1 VENPLVLDYT
11 YIYQLFWAKSLPA
24 SKSSGSDY
32 LKEGFLM
39 DQPDYSL
46 VWQSVLE
53 DVQKD
58 LSEANF
64 KTWFLSTRL
73 DQINEKTLTAT
84 ITTPNNFVSKNL
96 QDRYLQKILSLLKK
110 HSPSLEIIGVEFKVA
125 GTKRS
130 SARKTTAPDIETNLN
145 TTNRASSGSS
155 STKRDRRGIILPI
168 NPKYSFANFVV
179 GGSNEL
185 AYTVAQAIAKEPGQR
200 FNPLFLYG
208 GVGLGKTHLMQA
220 VANAILENF
229 PEKNVVYTSTQTYIN
244 DFLDSIR
251 NKQASSFSEVYNNAD
266 VLVIDDIQFIAG
278 KDKTMEE
285 FFHTFNILHQNNKQ
299 IILSADQPPR
309 SIPTLPDRL
318 RSRFEWG
325 MTVDIQSPDFET
337 RCAIIQSK
345 ASSQNIELEYEVV
358 EFIAS
363 NIKNNIR
370 ELEGAINQIIV
381 LCQVQNIKPD
391 LDLVKGILKSSTK
404 TPTRFTPRQIITVCC
419 DHFGIEESD
428 VLSSRRDKEIAL
440 TRQIA
445 MYLMRTELKMSL
457 PKISSAV
464 GRKDHTTAMHS
475 INKISRGLDE
485 DFNLRRHVG
494 AIRQK
499 LYEQQ

>member
-1 VENPLVLDYT
+1 
-11 YIYQLFWAKSLPA
+11 
-24 SKSSGSDY
+24 
-32 LKEGFLM
+32 M
-39 DQPDYSL
+39 DQQDLSL
-46 VWQSVLE
+46 VWQGVLE
-53 DVQKD
+53 DVQKE

-73 DQINEKTLTAT
+73 DSIEDENSQAVV
-84 ITTPNNFVSKNL
+84 TTPNNFVSKNL
-96 QDRYLQKILSLLKK
+96 QERYESKILKLLQKYYTPVKITQ
-110 HSPSLEIIGVEFKVA
+110 VEFKVA
-125 GTKRS
+125 GTRHTS
-130 SARKTTAPDIETNLN
+130 SRKTTASELREGGRRS
-145 TTNRASSGSS
+145 TTRQSGVR
-155 STKRDRRGIILPI
+155 KQDPRGIVLPI
-168 NPKYSFANFVV
+168 NPKYTFGSFVV
-179 GGSNEL
+179 GSSNEL

-200 FNPLFLYG
+200 FNPLFIYG

-220 VANAILENF
+220 VANAILESH
-229 PEKNVVYTSTQTYIN
+229 PEKNVVYTSTQTYVN
-244 DFLDSIR
+244 DFLESIR
-251 NKQASSFSEVYNNAD
+251 NKATSNFKETYNNAD
-266 VLVIDDIQFIAG
+266 VLVIDDIQFISG
-278 KDKTMEE
+278 KDTTMEE

-325 MTVDIQSPDFET
+325 MTVDVQSPDFET

-345 ASSQNIELEYEVV
+345 AKAQNVELDYESV

-370 ELEGAINQIIV
+370 ELEGAINQILV
-381 LCQVQNIKPD
+381 LCQVQNLKPD
-391 LDLVKGILKSSTK
+391 LDLVKNILKSSTK
-404 TPTRFTPRQIITVCC
+404 TPKRFTYQHITTVCC

-428 VLSSRRDKEIAL
+428 VLSARRDKDIAL

-445 MYLMRTELKMSL
+445 MYLMRTELKLSL
-457 PKISSAV
+457 PKIASAL

-475 INKISRGLDE
+475 INKITQGLDE

-499 LYEQQ
+499 LYEQ

>member
-1 VENPLVLDYT
+1 
-11 YIYQLFWAKSLPA
+11 
-24 SKSSGSDY
+24 
-32 LKEGFLM
+32 M
-39 DQPDYSL
+39 DQQDLSL
-46 VWQSVLE
+46 VWQGVLE
-53 DVQKD
+53 EVQKE

-73 DQINEKTLTAT
+73 DSIEEGSHKAV

-96 QDRYLQKILSLLKK
+96 QERYYDRILKLLQKKTPDNKVSEL
-110 HSPSLEIIGVEFKVA
+110 EFKVA
-125 GTKRS
+125 GTRRNSSRKNIASQGDQQSRS
-130 SARKTTAPDIETNLN
+130 SSRT
-145 TTNRASSGSS
+145 SGTS
-155 STKRDRRGIILPI
+155 STKKQDPRGLVLPI
-168 NPKYSFANFVV
+168 NPKYTFGNFVV
-179 GGSNEL
+179 GSSNEL

-200 FNPLFLYG
+200 FNPLFIYG

-220 VANAILENF
+220 VANAILESH

-244 DFLDSIR
+244 DFLESIR
-251 NKQASSFSEVYNNAD
+251 NKATSNFTETYNNAD

-285 FFHTFNILHQNNKQ
+285 FFHTFNLLHQNNKQ

-325 MTVDIQSPDFET
+325 MTVDVQSPDFET

-345 ASSQNIELEYEVV
+345 AKAQDIELDYESV
-358 EFIAS
+358 EFVAS

-370 ELEGAINQIIV
+370 ELEGAINQILV
-381 LCQVQNIKPD
+381 LCQVQNLKPD
-391 LDLVKGILKSSTK
+391 LELVKNILKSATK
-404 TPTRFTPRQIITVCC
+404 TPKRFTYQHITSVCC

-428 VLSSRRDKEIAL
+428 VLSARRDKEIAL

-457 PKISSAV
+457 PKIASAL
-464 GRKDHTTAMHS
+464 GRKDHTTAIHS
-475 INKISRGLDE
+475 INKIAGNLDE

-499 LYEQQ
+499 LYEQ

>member
-1 VENPLVLDYT
+1 
-11 YIYQLFWAKSLPA
+11 
-24 SKSSGSDY
+24 
-32 LKEGFLM
+32 M
-39 DQPDYSL
+39 DQQDYAL

-53 DVQKD
+53 EVQKE

-73 DQINEKTLTAT
+73 DSLDESTAV

-96 QDRYLQKILSLLKK
+96 DQRYKTKIISLLNKN
-110 HSPSLEIIGVEFKVA
+110 SLSSKVSEVDFKVA
-125 GTKRS
+125 GTKRT
-130 SARKTTAPDIETNLN
+130 SARKSSATKTSSTASGTSSTTQ
-145 TTNRASSGSS
+145 SS
-155 STKRDRRGIILPI
+155 SIASKVDKRGVILPI
-168 NPKYSFANFVV
+168 NQKYSFSNFIV

-185 AYTVAQAIAKEPGQR
+185 AYTVAETIAKEPGQR
-200 FNPLFLYG
+200 FNPLFIYG
-208 GVGLGKTHLMQA
+208 GVGLGKTHLIQA
-220 VANAILENF
+220 VANHIIDNF
-229 PEKNVVYTSTQTYIN
+229 PEKKVVYTSTQTYIN
-244 DFLDSIR
+244 DFLESIR
-251 NKQASSFSEVYNNAD
+251 NKSTSNFSDVYNNAD

-285 FFHTFNILHQNNKQ
+285 FFHTFNLLHQNNKQ

-345 ASSQNIELEYEVV
+345 AKSQNIDLDYETV

-381 LCQVQNIKPD
+381 LCQVQNITPD
-391 LDLVKGILKSSTK
+391 LDLVKNILKSATK
-404 TPTRFTPRQIITVCC
+404 TPKRFTYREVISVCC

-457 PKISSAV
+457 PKISDSV
-464 GRKDHTTAMHS
+464 KRKDHTTAMHS
-475 INKISRGLDE
+475 INKITKGLDE

-499 LYEQQ
+499 LYEQ

>member
-1 VENPLVLDYT
+1 
-11 YIYQLFWAKSLPA
+11 
-24 SKSSGSDY
+24 
-32 LKEGFLM
+32 M
-39 DQPDYSL
+39 DQQDLSL
-46 VWQSVLE
+46 VWQGVLE
-53 DVQKD
+53 EVQKE

-73 DQINEKTLTAT
+73 DTIETDPVKAI

-96 QDRYLQKILSLLKK
+96 QERYSAKILKLLQKNY
-110 HSPSLEIIGVEFKVA
+110 PSSSVTELEFKVA

-130 SARKTTAPDIETNLN
+130 SARKNTATGNDQPDNS
-145 TTNRASSGSS
+145 RAGYRSNSRSSFTSS
-155 STKRDRRGIILPI
+155 SSQKKQDPRGIVLPI
-168 NPKYSFANFVV
+168 NPKYTFGNFVV
-179 GGSNEL
+179 GSSNEL

-200 FNPLFLYG
+200 FNPLFIYG

-220 VANAILENF
+220 VANAILETH
-229 PEKNVVYTSTQTYIN
+229 PEKNVVYTSTQTYVN

-251 NKQASSFSEVYNNAD
+251 NKATSNFIETYNNAD

-325 MTVDIQSPDFET
+325 MTVDVQSPDFET

-345 ASSQNIELEYEVV
+345 AKAQNVELDYESV

-370 ELEGAINQIIV
+370 ELEGAINQILV
-381 LCQVQNIKPD
+381 LCQVQNLKPD
-391 LDLVKGILKSSTK
+391 LELVKSILKSATK
-404 TPTRFTPRQIITVCC
+404 TPKRFTYQHITAVCC
-419 DHFGIEESD
+419 EHFGIEESD
-428 VLSSRRDKEIAL
+428 VLSARRDKEIAL

-445 MYLMRTELKMSL
+445 MYLMRTELKLSL
-457 PKISSAV
+457 PKIASAL

-475 INKISRGLDE
+475 INKITNNLDE

-499 LYEQQ
+499 LYEQ

>member
-1 VENPLVLDYT
+1 
-11 YIYQLFWAKSLPA
+11 
-24 SKSSGSDY
+24 
-32 LKEGFLM
+32 M
-39 DQPDYSL
+39 DQQDYSL
-46 VWQSVLE
+46 VWQGVLE
-53 DVQKD
+53 EVQKE

-73 DQINEKTLTAT
+73 DSVDKKNGLAT
-84 ITTPNNFVSKNL
+84 VTTPNNFVSKNL
-96 QDRYLQKILSLLKK
+96 QERYKAKILSLVQKNPQTSEVK
-110 HSPSLEIIGVEFKVA
+110 DVEFKVA

-130 SARKTTAPDIETNLN
+130 SARKN
-145 TTNRASSGSS
+145 TVYEDGRKDSKEVGSRNTES
-155 STKRDRRGIILPI
+155 YKRDRRRVILPI
-168 NPKYSFANFVV
+168 NPKYTFNNFIV

-185 AYTVAQAIAKEPGQR
+185 AYTVAQAIAKDPGQR
-200 FNPLFLYG
+200 FNPLFIYG

-220 VANAILENF
+220 VANAIIENY

-244 DFLDSIR
+244 DFLDSFR
-251 NKQASSFSEVYNNAD
+251 NKSTNKFSDVYNNAD
-266 VLVIDDIQFIAG
+266 VLVIDDIQFVAG

-345 ASSQNIELEYEVV
+345 AKTQNIELDYEVV
-358 EFIAS
+358 EFIAT

-391 LDLVKGILKSSTK
+391 LELVKNILKSATK
-404 TPTRFTPRQIITVCC
+404 SPKRFTSRQIITVCSE
-419 DHFGIEESD
+419 HFGIEESD
-428 VLSSRRDKEIAL
+428 VMSSRRDKEIAL
-440 TRQIA
+440 TRQIS

-457 PKISSAV
+457 PKISASV

-475 INKISRGLDE
+475 INKITKSIDE
-485 DFNLRRHVG
+485 DFNLRRHIG

-499 LYEQQ
+499 LYEH

>member
-1 VENPLVLDYT
+1 
-11 YIYQLFWAKSLPA
+11 
-24 SKSSGSDY
+24 
-32 LKEGFLM
+32 M
-39 DQPDYSL
+39 DGLDYSL

-73 DQINEKTLTAT
+73 ENINDKSATAT
-84 ITTPNNFVSKNL
+84 VTTPNNFVSKNL
-96 QDRYLQKILSLLKK
+96 QDRYLQRILTLLKK
-110 HSPSLEIIGVEFKVA
+110 HYPPLEITQVEFKVA

-130 SARKTTAPDIETNLN
+130 SARKTTASEVDQTSERGTQ
-145 TTNRASSGSS
+145 RFSS
-155 STKRDRRGIILPI
+155 SSPAKKDRRGIILPI
-168 NPKYSFANFVV
+168 NPKYNFNNFIV

-200 FNPLFLYG
+200 FNPLFIYG

-220 VANAILENF
+220 IANTIIDNF

-244 DFLDSIR
+244 DFLDSFR
-251 NKQASSFSEVYNNAD
+251 NKSTSRFSDVYNNAD
-266 VLVIDDIQFIAG
+266 VLVIDDIQFVAG

-345 ASSQNIELEYEVV
+345 AKSQNIDLDYEVV

-391 LDLVKGILKSSTK
+391 LDLVKNILKSSTK
-404 TPTRFTPRQIITVCC
+404 TPTRFTSRQIITICC
-419 DHFGIEESD
+419 DHFGIEETD

-457 PKISSAV
+457 PKISAAV

-475 INKISRGLDE
+475 ISKITKNLDE

-499 LYEQQ
+499 LYEQ

>member
-1 VENPLVLDYT
+1 
-11 YIYQLFWAKSLPA
+11 
-24 SKSSGSDY
+24 
-32 LKEGFLM
+32 M
-39 DQPDYSL
+39 DQQDYSL

-53 DVQKD
+53 DVKKE

-73 DQINEKTLTAT
+73 DSIEEDSGLAT

-96 QDRYLQKILSLLKK
+96 QERYLPKIITLLKK
-110 HSPSLEIIGVEFKVA
+110 HQPSSNVKEVEFKVA

-130 SARKTTAPDIETNLN
+130 SARKNTAHENDPST
-145 TTNRASSGSS
+145 GSARRTP
-155 STKRDRRGIILPI
+155 STGSLISKKDRRGIVLPI
-168 NPKYSFANFVV
+168 NPKYNFGNFVV

-200 FNPLFLYG
+200 FNPLFIYG

-220 VANAILENF
+220 VANAIIENF

-251 NKQASSFSEVYNNAD
+251 NKSANNFSEVYNKAD

-299 IILSADQPPR
+299 IILSADQSPR

-345 ASSQNIELEYEVV
+345 AKSQNIDLEYEVV
-358 EFIAS
+358 EFVAS

-381 LCQVQNIKPD
+381 LCQVQNLKPD
-391 LDLVKGILKSSTK
+391 IDLVKNLLKSSTK
-404 TPTRFTPRQIITVCC
+404 TPTRFTHRQIVTVCC

-428 VLSSRRDKEIAL
+428 VLSARRDKEIAL

-457 PKISSAV
+457 PKIAAAV

-475 INKISRGLDE
+475 ISKITKNLDE

-499 LYEQQ
+499 LYEQ

>member
-1 VENPLVLDYT
+1 MEQQDL
-11 YIYQLFWAKSLPA
+11 
-24 SKSSGSDY
+24 
-32 LKEGFLM
+32 
-39 DQPDYSL
+39 SL
-46 VWQSVLE
+46 VWQGVLE
-53 DVQKD
+53 EVQKE

-73 DQINEKTLTAT
+73 DSVEEDSNKAVIA
-84 ITTPNNFVSKNL
+84 TPNNFVSKNL
-96 QDRYLQKILSLLKK
+96 QERYSERILKLLQKKYPNIKITEL
-110 HSPSLEIIGVEFKVA
+110 EFKVA
-125 GTKRS
+125 GTRRS
-130 SARKTTAPDIETNLN
+130 SSRKNTAPQNN
-145 TTNRASSGSS
+145 QGSKYSSSGSS
-155 STKRDRRGIILPI
+155 SKQNQTSQGKKRDPRVLVLPI
-168 NPKYSFANFVV
+168 NPKYTFGNFVV
-179 GGSNEL
+179 GSSNEL

-200 FNPLFLYG
+200 FNPLFIYG

-220 VANAILENF
+220 VANAILESH

-251 NKQASSFSEVYNNAD
+251 NKATSNFTETYNNAD

-325 MTVDIQSPDFET
+325 MTVDVQSPDFET

-345 ASSQNIELEYEVV
+345 AKAQDVELDYESV

-370 ELEGAINQIIV
+370 ELEGAINQILV
-381 LCQVQNIKPD
+381 LCQVQNLKPD
-391 LDLVKGILKSSTK
+391 LDLVKSILKSATK
-404 TPTRFTPRQIITVCC
+404 TPKRFTYQHITSVCC

-428 VLSSRRDKEIAL
+428 VLSARRDKEIAL

-445 MYLMRTELKMSL
+445 MYLMRTELKLSL
-457 PKISSAV
+457 PKIASAL

-475 INKISRGLDE
+475 INKITNNLDE

-499 LYEQQ
+499 LYEQ

>member
-1 VENPLVLDYT
+1 
-11 YIYQLFWAKSLPA
+11 
-24 SKSSGSDY
+24 
-32 LKEGFLM
+32 M
-39 DQPDYSL
+39 DQQDFSL
-46 VWQSVLE
+46 IWQGVLE
-53 DVQKD
+53 DVQKE

-73 DQINEKTLTAT
+73 DSIDKQTNTAI

-96 QDRYLQKILSLLKK
+96 QERYVQKILTLLNK
-110 HSPSLEIIGVEFKVA
+110 HQPGSDLKEVEFKVA
-125 GTKRS
+125 GTKRN
-130 SARKTTAPDIETNLN
+130 SARKNTASETTSSPQ
-145 TTNRASSGSS
+145 SGSRSTS
-155 STKRDRRGIILPI
+155 SQPAKKDRRGIVLPI
-168 NPKYSFANFVV
+168 NSKYNFNNFVV

-185 AYTVAQAIAKEPGQR
+185 AYTVAQAIAKDPGQR
-200 FNPLFLYG
+200 FNPLFIYG
-208 GVGLGKTHLMQA
+208 GAGLGKTHLMQA
-220 VANAILENF
+220 VANAIIENF

-251 NKQASSFSEVYNNAD
+251 NKSANNFSEVYNKAD

-345 ASSQNIELEYEVV
+345 AKSQNIELDYEVV

-391 LDLVKGILKSSTK
+391 IDLVKNLLKSSTK
-404 TPTRFTPRQIITVCC
+404 TPTRFTSRQIITVCC

-457 PKISSAV
+457 PKISAAV

-475 INKISRGLDE
+475 IGKITKNLDE

-499 LYEQQ
+499 LYEQ

>member
-1 VENPLVLDYT
+1 
-11 YIYQLFWAKSLPA
+11 
-24 SKSSGSDY
+24 
-32 LKEGFLM
+32 M

-46 VWQSVLE
+46 IWQSVLE
-53 DVQKD
+53 DVQKE

-73 DQINEKTLTAT
+73 DSIDEESKTAT
-84 ITTPNNFVSKNL
+84 ISTPNNFVSKNL
-96 QDRYLQKILSLLKK
+96 QDRYLPRILSLINKYNPNFK
-110 HSPSLEIIGVEFKVA
+110 IENIEFKVA
-125 GTKRS
+125 GTRRD
-130 SARKTTAPDIETNLN
+130 SARKNTVSDI
-145 TTNRASSGSS
+145 SGNSQQDKRPSPSS
-155 STKRDRRGIILPI
+155 SSKKDRRGIILPI
-168 NPKYSFANFVV
+168 NPKYNFSNFIV

-220 VANAILENF
+220 VANAIIENF

-251 NKQASSFSEVYNNAD
+251 NKATSNFSDIYNTAD

-337 RCAIIQSK
+337 RCAIVQSK
-345 ASSQNIELEYEVV
+345 AKSQDIELEYEVV

-363 NIKNNIR
+363 NIKSNIR

-391 LDLVKGILKSSTK
+391 LDLVKNILKSSTK
-404 TPTRFTPRQIITVCC
+404 APSRFTSRQIITICC

-428 VLSSRRDKEIAL
+428 VMSSRRDKDIAL

-457 PKISSAV
+457 PKISAAV

-475 INKISRGLDE
+475 IGKITKNLDD
-485 DFNLRRHVG
+485 DFNLRRHIG

-499 LYEQQ
+499 LYE

>member
-1 VENPLVLDYT
+1 
-11 YIYQLFWAKSLPA
+11 
-24 SKSSGSDY
+24 
-32 LKEGFLM
+32 M
-39 DQPDYSL
+39 DQQDLSL
-46 VWQSVLE
+46 VWQGVLE
-53 DVQKD
+53 EVQKE

-73 DQINEKTLTAT
+73 DSIEDDSHKAI

-96 QDRYLQKILSLLKK
+96 QERYYDRILKLLQKNTPENRLSEL
-110 HSPSLEIIGVEFKVA
+110 EFKVA
-125 GTKRS
+125 GTRRS
-130 SARKTTAPDIETNLN
+130 SSRKN
-145 TTNRASSGSS
+145 TISQSDQQSSPGSRISGPS
-155 STKRDRRGIILPI
+155 STKKQDPRGLVLPI
-168 NPKYSFANFVV
+168 NPKYTFGNFVV
-179 GGSNEL
+179 GSSNEL

-200 FNPLFLYG
+200 FNPLFIYG

-220 VANAILENF
+220 VANAILESH

-244 DFLDSIR
+244 DFLESIR
-251 NKQASSFSEVYNNAD
+251 NKATSNFTETYNNAD

-285 FFHTFNILHQNNKQ
+285 FFHTFNLLHQNNKQ

-325 MTVDIQSPDFET
+325 MTVDVQSPDFET

-345 ASSQNIELEYEVV
+345 AKAQNIELDYESV
-358 EFIAS
+358 EFVAS

-370 ELEGAINQIIV
+370 ELEGAINQILV
-381 LCQVQNIKPD
+381 LCQVQNLKPD
-391 LDLVKGILKSSTK
+391 LELVKNILKSATK
-404 TPTRFTPRQIITVCC
+404 TPKRFTYQHITSVCC

-428 VLSSRRDKEIAL
+428 VLSARRDKEIAL

-457 PKISSAV
+457 PKIASAL
-464 GRKDHTTAMHS
+464 GRKDHTTAIHS
-475 INKISRGLDE
+475 INKIAGNLDE

-499 LYEQQ
+499 LYEQ

>member
-1 VENPLVLDYT
+1 
-11 YIYQLFWAKSLPA
+11 
-24 SKSSGSDY
+24 
-32 LKEGFLM
+32 M
-39 DQPDYSL
+39 DQQDYSL
-46 VWQSVLE
+46 VWQGVLE
-53 DVQKD
+53 EVQKE

-73 DQINEKTLTAT
+73 DSIEATTGIAT

-96 QDRYLQKILSLLKK
+96 QERYKKRILSLVQKNIQAVEVKDL
-110 HSPSLEIIGVEFKVA
+110 EFKVA
-125 GTKRS
+125 GTRRS
-130 SARKTTAPDIETNLN
+130 SARKNI
-145 TTNRASSGSS
+145 ASEKSQDSS
-155 STKRDRRGIILPI
+155 SKPTSSSNVFKKDRRRMILPI
-168 NPKYSFANFVV
+168 NPKYNFDNFIV

-185 AYTVAQAIAKEPGQR
+185 AYTVAQAIAKDPGQR
-200 FNPLFLYG
+200 FNPLFIYG

-220 VANAILENF
+220 VANAIIENF
-229 PEKNVVYTSTQTYIN
+229 PEKNIVYTSTQTYIN

-251 NKQASSFSEVYNNAD
+251 NNSAKNFSEVYNNAD

-345 ASSQNIELEYEVV
+345 AKSQEIELDYEVV

-391 LDLVKGILKSSTK
+391 LDLVKNILKSSTK
-404 TPTRFTPRQIITVCC
+404 SPRRFTYRQVITVCC
-419 DHFGIEESD
+419 EHFGIEESD

-440 TRQIA
+440 TRQIS

-457 PKISSAV
+457 PKISASV
-464 GRKDHTTAMHS
+464 GKKDHTTAMHS
-475 INKISRGLDE
+475 INKITKNLDE
-485 DFNLRRHVG
+485 DFNLRRHIG

-499 LYEQQ
+499 LYEQ

>member
-1 VENPLVLDYT
+1 
-11 YIYQLFWAKSLPA
+11 
-24 SKSSGSDY
+24 
-32 LKEGFLM
+32 M
-39 DQPDYSL
+39 DEQDNSL
-46 VWQSVLE
+46 VWQGVLE
-53 DVQKD
+53 EVQKE

-73 DQINEKTLTAT
+73 DAIDPESSTAV
-84 ITTPNNFVSKNL
+84 ITTPNNFVRKNL
-96 QDRYLQKILSLLKK
+96 EERYRQRILSLLQKRI
-110 HSPSLEIIGVEFKVA
+110 PSGEIKEVEFKVA

-130 SARKTTAPDIETNLN
+130 SSRKNTASDSKTPATSRGPRG
-145 TTNRASSGSS
+145 TY
-155 STKRDRRGIILPI
+155 STSQKKDKRGLVLPI
-168 NPKYSFANFVV
+168 NPRYNFGNFVV

-200 FNPLFLYG
+200 FNPLFIYG

-220 VANAILENF
+220 VANAIIEEH
-229 PEKNVVYTSTQTYIN
+229 PEKNIVYTSTQTYIN

-251 NKQASSFSEVYNNAD
+251 NKSTSNFSDVYNNAD

-285 FFHTFNILHQNNKQ
+285 FFHTFNLLHQNNKQ

-325 MTVDIQSPDFET
+325 MTVDVQSPDFET
-337 RCAIIQSK
+337 RCAIVQSK
-345 ASSQNIELEYEVV
+345 ANSQNIDLDYEIV
-358 EFIAS
+358 EFIAT
-363 NIKNNIR
+363 NVKNNVR

-381 LCQVQNIKPD
+381 LCQVQNLKPS
-391 LDLVKGILKSSTK
+391 LELVKDILKSATK
-404 TPTRFTPRQIITVCC
+404 APRRFTHRQITTICC

-428 VLSSRRDKEIAL
+428 VLSSRRDKEIVL

-445 MYLMRTELKMSL
+445 MYLMRTELKLSL
-457 PKISSAV
+457 PKIAEAV

-475 INKISRGLDE
+475 ISKITKALDE

-499 LYEQQ
+499 LYEQ

>member
-1 VENPLVLDYT
+1 
-11 YIYQLFWAKSLPA
+11 
-24 SKSSGSDY
+24 
-32 LKEGFLM
+32 M
-39 DQPDYSL
+39 DQQDLSL
-46 VWQSVLE
+46 VWQGVLE
-53 DVQKD
+53 EVQKE

-73 DQINEKTLTAT
+73 DSIDAQNSQAT

-96 QDRYLQKILSLLKK
+96 QERYQPKILKLLQKYYTPIK
-110 HSPSLEIIGVEFKVA
+110 INDVEFKVA
-125 GTKRS
+125 GTRH
-130 SARKTTAPDIETNLN
+130 
-145 TTNRASSGSS
+145 SS
-155 STKRDRRGIILPI
+155 SRKNTASGLEETKKTGSRQSTSRKQDPRGLVLPI
-168 NPKYSFANFVV
+168 NPKYTFGSFVV
-179 GGSNEL
+179 GSSNEL

-200 FNPLFLYG
+200 FNPLFIYG

-220 VANAILENF
+220 VANAILESH
-229 PEKNVVYTSTQTYIN
+229 PEKNVVYTSTQTYVN
-244 DFLDSIR
+244 DFLESIR
-251 NKQASSFSEVYNNAD
+251 NKATSNFTETYNNAD

-285 FFHTFNILHQNNKQ
+285 FFHTFNNLHQNNKQ

-325 MTVDIQSPDFET
+325 MTVDVQSPDFET

-345 ASSQNIELEYEVV
+345 A
-358 EFIAS
+358 
-363 NIKNNIR
+363 KDNIR
-370 ELEGAINQIIV
+370 ELEGAINQILV
-381 LCQVQNIKPD
+381 LCQVQNLKPD
-391 LDLVKGILKSSTK
+391 IELVKNILKSSTK
-404 TPTRFTPRQIITVCC
+404 TPRRFTYQHITSVCC
-419 DHFGIEESD
+419 EHFGIEESD

-445 MYLMRTELKMSL
+445 MYLMRTELKLSL
-457 PKISSAV
+457 PKIASAL

-475 INKISRGLDE
+475 INKITQNLDD

-499 LYEQQ
+499 LYEQ

>member
-1 VENPLVLDYT
+1 
-11 YIYQLFWAKSLPA
+11 
-24 SKSSGSDY
+24 
-32 LKEGFLM
+32 M
-39 DQPDYSL
+39 DQQDFSL
-46 VWQSVLE
+46 IWQSVLE
-53 DVQKD
+53 DVQKE

-73 DQINEKTLTAT
+73 DSIDKQTNTAT

-96 QDRYLQKILSLLKK
+96 QERYLQKILTLLNK
-110 HSPSLEIIGVEFKVA
+110 HQTESNLKEVEFKVA
-125 GTKRS
+125 GSKRS
-130 SARKTTAPDIETNLN
+130 SARKNTASDTAPSEISPS
-145 TTNRASSGSS
+145 RYSS
-155 STKRDRRGIILPI
+155 SQTSKKDRRGIVLPI
-168 NPKYSFANFVV
+168 NSKYNFNNFVV

-185 AYTVAQAIAKEPGQR
+185 AYTVAQAIAKDPGQR
-200 FNPLFLYG
+200 FNPLFIYG
-208 GVGLGKTHLMQA
+208 GAGLGKTHLMQA
-220 VANAILENF
+220 VANAIIENF

-251 NKQASSFSEVYNNAD
+251 NKSANNFSEVYNKAD

-345 ASSQNIELEYEVV
+345 AKSQDIELDYEVV
-358 EFIAS
+358 EFIAT

-391 LDLVKGILKSSTK
+391 IDLVKNLLKSSTK
-404 TPTRFTPRQIITVCC
+404 TPTRFTSRQIVTVCS

-475 INKISRGLDE
+475 ISKITKNLDE

-499 LYEQQ
+499 LYEQ